1 MRLPLFVF
9 PFRHPTASRETRR
22 EAFFFR
28 SIVEWRK
35 WAACPTPPPTRNEDW
50 PGSCEV
56 KRNKGSK
63 GNMKMKRLKITMAI
77 VAMAFGIVGCNNNMD
92 GWYPISGGY
101 INLRNVH
108 TITSGFSDRP
118 FVPEQPI
125 TKESIALCKKR
136 VAESKDVPIISKA
149 WIKFDDI
156 TINLP
161 TDAKSKKD
169 VLRLLDLYL
178 DTMESLELPTK

>member
-9 PFRHPTASRETRR
+9 QQGNSNGLSKDTKGGFLMPSNRVRDCRASG
-22 EAFFFR
+22 A
-28 SIVEWRK
+28 
-35 WAACPTPPPTRNEDW
+35 TRNEDW
-50 PGSCEV
+50 PDSPTV
-56 KRNKGSK
+56 KRNKGCK

-101 INLRNVH
+101 INLRNIH
-108 TITSGFSDRP
+108 NITSGFSDRP